1 MRRCLKVKGKK
12 YVVCHPSAV
21 EEVKKR
27 TRLEVR
33 GSYGV
38 RPGDMIL
45 CREDDKK
52 DGHADRPL
60 K

>member
-1 MRRCLKVKGKK
+1 MKGKK

-27 TRLEVR
+27 TTLEVK

-38 RPGDMIL
+38 RPGDVIL
-45 CREDDKK
+45 CREEGKEDETIRN
-52 DGHADRPL
+52 HN
-60 K
+60 

>member
-1 MRRCLKVKGKK
+1 MKGNHKKYGKK

-38 RPGDMIL
+38 RPGDVIL
-45 CREDDKK
+45 CREAESQKRTD
-52 DGHADRPL
+52 
-60 K
+60 